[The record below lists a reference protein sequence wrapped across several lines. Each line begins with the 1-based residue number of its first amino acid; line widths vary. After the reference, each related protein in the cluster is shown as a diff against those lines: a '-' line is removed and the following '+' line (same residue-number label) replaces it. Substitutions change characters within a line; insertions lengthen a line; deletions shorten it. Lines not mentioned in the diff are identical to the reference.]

1 MRSGAEA
8 ASGVGREWIGRTWAR
23 QATVR
28 AAVGFLRWRRRRRPG
43 RAGRGVAVI
52 GFLETA
58 SGLGAAA
65 RGLLAALAPLE
76 PVPIPIDS
84 CAPTPRIPGVALGRS
99 ASAGG
104 QRFDVGVH
112 LYNPDIFL
120 GLVRRHGGA
129 PLLANDTNLAVVN
142 WETER
147 LPPGWPLVLSLYE
160 RLAAPS
166 RFTAAAIRAAT
177 GRIVHVLPNCIGLE
191 PVRVRTRADGHYE
204 FLCLFDHHSD
214 LERKNPLAVVRAFRV
229 ACEDLPPGVSG
240 RLRVKCH
247 ANTPAEIVAR
257 LRAAAGAAA
266 VEVMPETRSRD
277 GMNRLWDECDCLV
290 SLHRSEGFGLPVAEA
305 LARGIPVVA
314 TRQGGILDFVD
325 DSGGLLVGGTA
336 AVRGAARGA
345 YAEWSG
351 WIDPDERAAAAALR
365 RVMHDYPAETARA
378 RAGRERL
385 RAHTAPDAVLRAY
398 HAAVAGAPGPA
409 G

>member
-1 MRSGAEA
+1 MTAGAEA
-8 ASGVGREWIGRTWAR
+8 ASEGREWVGRTWAR
-23 QATVR
+23 QAAVR
-28 AAVGFLRWRRRRRPG
+28 AAVGVLRWRRRWPRPG

-65 RGLLAALAPLE
+65 RGLLAALEPLD
-76 PVPIPIDS
+76 PVRIPIDS
-84 CAPTPRIPGVALGRS
+84 CAPTPRIPGAAGRP
-99 ASAGG
+99 ASA
-104 QRFDVGVH
+104 RDARCAVGVH

-120 GLVRRHGGA
+120 GLVRRHGGR
-129 PLLANDTNLAVVN
+129 PLLAHDTNLAVVN

-177 GRIVHVLPNCIGLE
+177 GRVVHVLPNCVGPG
-191 PVRVRTRADGHYE
+191 PVRVRTRTDGHYE

-214 LERKNPLAVVRAFRV
+214 LERKNPLAAIRAFCL
-229 ACEDLPPGVSG
+229 ACGDLPPGVSG

-247 ANTPAEIVAR
+247 ANTPAEIVAC

-266 VEVMPETRSRD
+266 VEILPETLSRD

-325 DSGGLLVGGTA
+325 DSGGLLVDGTA
-336 AVRGAARGA
+336 AVRGAAAGA

-351 WIDPDERAAAAALR
+351 WIDPDVSAAAAALR
-365 RVMHDYPAETARA
+365 RVMGDYAAETARA

-385 RAHTAPDAVLRAY
+385 VAHTAPDAVLRAY
-398 HAAVAGAPGPA
+398 RAAVADEPGT
-409 G
+409 GE

>member
-1 MRSGAEA
+1 M
-8 ASGVGREWIGRTWAR
+8 
-23 QATVR
+23 
-28 AAVGFLRWRRRRRPG
+28 G

-65 RGLLAALAPLE
+65 RGLLAALEPLD
-76 PVPIPIDS
+76 PVRVPIDS
-84 CAPTPRIPGVALGRS
+84 CAPTPRIPGA
-99 ASAGG
+99 AGG
-104 QRFDVGVH
+104 RPTPARAGRCEVGVH

-120 GLVRRHGGA
+120 ALVRRHGGR
-129 PLLANDTNLAVVN
+129 PILAHDTNLAVVN

-166 RFTAAAIRAAT
+166 RFTADAIHAAT
-177 GRIVHVLPNCIGLE
+177 GRAVHVLPNCIGLGS
-191 PVRVRTRADGHYE
+191 VRVRTRTDGHYE

-214 LERKNPLAVVRAFRV
+214 LERKNPLAAIRAFRV
-229 ACEDLPPGVSG
+229 ACDDLPEGVSC

-247 ANTPAEIVAR
+247 ANTPTDIVDR

-266 VEVMPETRSRD
+266 VEVMPETLSRD
-277 GMNRLWDECDCLV
+277 GMERLWHESDCLV

-325 DSGGLLVGGTA
+325 DSGGLLVDGTA
-336 AVRGAARGA
+336 AVRGTAGGT

-351 WIDPDERAAAAALR
+351 WIDPDVGAAAAAMR
-365 RVMHDYPAETARA
+365 RVMRDYPAEVARA
-378 RAGRERL
+378 RAGRGRL
-385 RAHTAPDAVLRAY
+385 GAYTAPDAVLRAY
-398 HAAVAGAPGPA
+398 RAAVADEHGPV